1 MNGATRKQVEKFK
14 YLGVAF
20 TSDKELD
27 TRKGKDGAVM
37 RAFHYSV
44 VVKQKLKSMVPKRDK
59 SILEH
64 LRKRHFFVRG
74 KLMMKK

>member
-1 MNGATRKQVEKFK
+1 MEVFDTHILGHCLVFDSTDSDNLVDNIARKN
-14 YLGVAF
+14 
-20 TSDKELD
+20 S
-27 TRKGKDGAVM
+27 
-37 RAFHYSV
+37 
-44 VVKQKLKSMVPKRDK
+44 LKSMVPKRDK